1 MLRASA
7 CRSHLLSVT
16 VNACGRVV
24 PALSALAALAVGCSD
39 LVPPDPYQGTIDPS
53 GFDTAFGGPAKST
66 WPNSLYP
73 CLAPRRGFGGG
84 SGGIDGQTWWYL
96 GGLSSS
102 QLDVSNA
109 ADATKALPPTVYEIS
124 GCDGG
129 EGRAEAI
136 SPSNYSAQANN
147 YLTDRQ
153 YPVVAYGTDPTRAG
167 SSAEPTSV
175 GTYRPFQMVVPV
187 TLRDS
192 IRGRMGCNDIKSE
205 RSLLERA
212 GWSREQKTFPDG
224 APFNFDFRFP
234 SRDELR
240 SDKVTFKDWP
250 MMSVATV
257 LMKTPIAGDS
267 CPFVTGS
274 SAKYPR
280 FPGDPD
286 ASFQFPSQHWLRGL
300 LGGYLD
306 GGTLPVTTDPAAC
319 ADILR
324 VPTGKSCTMPS
335 DCNAAANE
343 ICSSGRCLA
352 PIPVCPKLNELFVA
366 SDEVPVAATSNPI
379 PSATIELKD
388 STDPKKTRTADIMAV
403 FASTPA
409 DPDFSPVCRLRYFDK
424 KKLAASCT
432 RLESDTIAPR
442 PLCSAAEIK
451 AAPGA
456 VLTTDAMGKPI
467 PAIYVHCLFQ
477 KKSQ

>member
-1 MLRASA
+1 M
-7 CRSHLLSVT
+7 
-16 VNACGRVV
+16 
-24 PALSALAALAVGCSD
+24 GCSD
-39 LVPPDPYQGTIDPS
+39 LIAPDPYQGTIDPS
-53 GFDTAFGGPAKST
+53 AFDTAFGGAAKST

-73 CLAPRRGFGGG
+73 CLAPRRGIGGG
-84 SGGIDGQTWWYL
+84 SSGIDGQLWWYL
-96 GGLSSS
+96 GGLTSA

-109 ADATKALPPTVYEIS
+109 ADPAKTLPPTVYEVS

-129 EGRAEAI
+129 EGRAEPI
-136 SPSNYSAQANN
+136 KPSTYSARSNN

-153 YPVVAYGTDPTRAG
+153 YPVVSYGTDPTRAG
-167 SSAEPTSV
+167 SASEPTAV
-175 GTYRPFQMVVPV
+175 GTYRPWHMVVPV

-212 GWSREQKTFPDG
+212 GWSRESKTFPEG

-234 SRDELR
+234 TRDDLR
-240 SDKVTFKDWP
+240 AGKVTFKDWP

-267 CPFVTGS
+267 CPFVTG
-274 SAKYPR
+274 ATTKPPAY
-280 FPGDPD
+280 PGDPEG
-286 ASFQFPSQHWLRGL
+286 SFQFPSQHWLRGL

-306 GGTLPVTTDPAAC
+306 GGDLPVTTDPTLC

-343 ICSSGRCLA
+343 ICSSSRCLA
-352 PIPVCPKLNELFVA
+352 PLPVCPQLNDLYVA
-366 SDEVPVAATSNPI
+366 SDEVPLPTSTTLSNPI
-379 PSATIELKD
+379 PNATIELKD
-388 STDPKKTRTADIMAV
+388 AADPTKKRTADILAI
-403 FASTPA
+403 FSATPA
-409 DPDFSPVCRLRYFDK
+409 DPGYSPVCRLRFFDK
-424 KKLAASCT
+424 KKVVCA
-432 RLESDTIAPR
+432 RNEPDTIAPR

-451 AAPGA
+451 ASPGA
-456 VLTTDAMGKPI
+456 VITTDTMGRPL
-467 PAIYVHCLFQ
+467 PNYYVHCLFQ